1 MKRMTIGVRLE
12 SLGLPLRKGL
22 AEASRMVAKGVQ
34 IDAAGDLGPDQL
46 SQTGRRELKNVLRA
60 YDLELTA
67 LGCPLRRSLDTAE
80 DQDARLEHVRKV
92 MTLAFDLGPRLV
104 VLEAGQ
110 VPAKEEEP
118 AARRLREGLL
128 NLGQHGDRIGV
139 TLALE
144 TGLESG
150 EVLANYLR
158 SFDTGSLAANL
169 DPANLL
175 LHNFDPVR
183 AVAELAGR
191 IAHVHARDA
200 RKGSAGR
207 ASQEVPLGHGDVD
220 WLALTESL
228 SETEY
233 RGFFVVERLHGD
245 DRVGDVERGVA
256 FLRRFVS
263 Q

>member
-1 MKRMTIGVRLE
+1 
-12 SLGLPLRKGL
+12 
-22 AEASRMVAKGVQ
+22 
-34 IDAAGDLGPDQL
+34 
-46 SQTGRRELKNVLRA
+46 
-60 YDLELTA
+60 
-67 LGCPLRRSLDTAE
+67 
-80 DQDARLEHVRKV
+80 V

-150 EVLANYLR
+150 EVLASYLR
-158 SFDTGSLAANL
+158 TFDAGSLAANL

-183 AVAELAGR
+183 AVHELAGK

-200 RKGSAGR
+200 RKGAAGR
-207 ASQEVPLGHGDVD
+207 AAQEVGLGHGDAD
-220 WLALTESL
+220 WLSLTEAL
-228 SETEY
+228 REPEY
-233 RGFFVVERLHGD
+233 RGWVVVERLQGG
-245 DRVGDVERGVA
+245 DRVADVERGVA
-256 FLRRFVS
+256 FLRRFLTES
-263 Q
+263 